1 MQRRPDRF
9 NTKRKIRPPID
20 QDTGQCEYLISKV
33 KYGGNPEH
41 KKNPGD
47 FNLTPP
53 SAPRPAKSLC
63 DTVQIFSRKVAVNC
77 LQNGLKRGMI
87 SDRMKGKWPQNIWAV
102 TEVGEPLEAQLENS
116 ETGVYHGYPM
126 PESDPFAHE
135 VIKEWKARHEPL

>member
-20 QDTGQCEYLISKV
+20 QNTGQCECLISKV

-77 LQNGLKRGMI
+77 LRNGLKRGMI

-102 TEVGEPLEAQLENS
+102 TEAGEPLEAQLENS

-126 PESDPFAHE
+126 PESDPFAQE
-135 VIKEWKARHEPL
+135 VIKEWKARHESL